1 MGMKITLMLGVGALA
16 IGTTARAQ
24 MATPATMDEASPVP
38 AQAVPDADLGDIVVT
53 AQKRT
58 QSVQDVPLAVQV
70 VTAQQLEV
78 NAVRDFADL
87 NRVAPSLVVRP
98 AEHPVNANI
107 SIRGIGTLAFSPG
120 VEPSVAVVVD
130 DVPIAFQARAFADLA
145 DVERIEVLRGPQST
159 LYGKSASAGL
169 INIVT
174 PGPSA
179 TFTTRYAGLV
189 TADGE
194 EQVNVIASGPIIDGL
209 GFRSSVNFN
218 QYDGNVRNIAS
229 GRKVNGKR
237 LFSAR
242 NKVVFAPNEDFTM
255 TVGVDVLHGRT
266 SVGRPFIALSDAA
279 RLRGQARF
287 TPAVFAPGIT
297 PGFDNREVAN
307 NVTTGTRYKDFAQSL
322 RIAYDTGG
330 PTVMA
335 ITSHDKFRLYDTLDS
350 DESALP
356 TYDNRQFGKF
366 ASEQFTQELRLI
378 SPGRQRLRYTVGLFY
393 ADVDYARDFTR
404 GPIFSAAQWEST
416 NGSRQVA
423 GFGQVEFDILPD
435 TTLIGGAR
443 YSNERIRYVYTDRLA
458 ANARFQGNS
467 SDSFGTYRLGVQQ
480 LLARDVMVFVTY
492 ATGHKGEAYD
502 ISSGFNR
509 NRALA
514 GPVRPETSRDW
525 EAGVRS
531 QLFDRLL
538 TLNAT
543 VFDTRFRNFQA
554 QGIEVLA
561 DGTINYRL
569 TNVGRLR
576 TRGIEL
582 EASSRPADNLSLGGS
597 MALLDARITEFTGA
611 QCYPGQTAAQ
621 GCIGTPA
628 RQDLSGT
635 RPPQAPRLKLSVN
648 ADYAHSLGDL
658 PFRGVVQGAY
668 TYQGRVNYQ
677 LAADPL
683 TVQPGYGIANV
694 SVGIR
699 GENRQWNVMAFVN
712 NAFDTRYHFLLNNA
726 SGNYGN
732 QLALQG
738 YVPRDFRRYVGV
750 RSAVRF

>member
-1 MGMKITLMLGVGALA
+1 MRLRITLLLGACGLAVG
-16 IGTTARAQ
+16 TAAQ
-24 MATPATMDEASPVP
+24 AQDAAVATPAEASPAATQ
-38 AQAVPDADLGDIVVT
+38 AQAATDLGDIVVT

-87 NRVAPSLVVRP
+87 NRIAPALVVRP
-98 AEHPVNANI
+98 AENPVNANI

-174 PGPSA
+174 PGPAA

-194 EQVNVIASGPIIDGL
+194 EQVNVVASGPIVGAL

-218 QYDGNVRNIAS
+218 QYDGNVRNIAT
-229 GRKVNGKR
+229 GREINGKR

-242 NKVVFAPNEDFTM
+242 NKVVFEPNDAFKVTA
-255 TVGVDVLHGRT
+255 GVDVLHGRT
-266 SVGRPFIALSDAA
+266 SVGRPFIALSDTA

-287 TPAVFAPGIT
+287 TPAVFAPGIV
-297 PGFDNREVAN
+297 PGFDNRTVAN
-307 NVTTGTRYKDFAQSL
+307 NFTTGTRYKDFAQSL

-330 PTVMA
+330 PTIMS

-350 DESALP
+350 DESGLP

-378 SPGRQRLRYTVGLFY
+378 SPERQKLRYTLGLFY
-393 ADVDYARDFTR
+393 ADVDYARDFNR
-404 GPIFSAAQWEST
+404 GPLFSLAQWSST
-416 NGSRQVA
+416 NGSRQFA
-423 GFGQVEFDILPD
+423 GFGQVELDVLPD

-443 YSNERIRYVYTDRLA
+443 YSNEQIHYVYRDILA
-458 ANARFQGNS
+458 ANARYRGNS
-467 SDSFGTYRLGVQQ
+467 SDSFGTYRLGIQQ
-480 LLARDVMVFVTY
+480 RLARDVMAFVTY

-502 ISSGFNR
+502 ISSGFNL

-525 EAGVRS
+525 EAGIRS

-554 QGIEVLA
+554 QGIEVLP
-561 DGTINYRL
+561 DGTTNYRL
-569 TNVGRLR
+569 SNVGRLR
-576 TRGIEL
+576 TRGVEI

-621 GCIGTPA
+621 GCIGSPA

-635 RPPQAPRLKLSVN
+635 RPPQAPRFKMSVN
-648 ADYAHSLGDL
+648 ADYSHSLGDL

-668 TYQGRVNYQ
+668 TYQSKVNYQ
-677 LAADPL
+677 LSNDPL
-683 TVQPGYGIANV
+683 TVQPGYGIANL

-699 GENRQWNVMAFVN
+699 AEDRRWDVMAFVN
-712 NAFDTRYHFLLNNA
+712 NAFDTQYHFLLNNA

-750 RSAVRF
+750 RSSVRF